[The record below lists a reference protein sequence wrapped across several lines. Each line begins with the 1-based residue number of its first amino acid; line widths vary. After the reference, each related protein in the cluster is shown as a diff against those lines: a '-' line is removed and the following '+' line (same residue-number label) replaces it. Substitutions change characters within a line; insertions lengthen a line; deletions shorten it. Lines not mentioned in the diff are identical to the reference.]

1 MSRRKVPTSMADV
14 RKSRACY
21 TGAVTKAM
29 AQIDSMPHSC
39 VEELADVKLKEVD
52 KLLKSLQRTETNF
65 TATLDEAQEFAP
77 EGEEDDTFQEEEE
90 NVFDTFEQTVAAV
103 RDKLETVRELK
114 NIQSGLADLTHEMS
128 TLQSTLADKP
138 DGDFMQP
145 YISLETAFSA
155 LKLEYRKA
163 GLPREHP
170 LKAELDACTKVIQ
183 SLYAVTARAVVVSTP
198 TALPTLSATP
208 AHRLIELPKIKVP
221 TFSGDIMSWS
231 TFWSS
236 FKSTV
241 HNRTELDDSQ
251 KLNYLR
257 QAIKDPTLQLL
268 LNTPMETPETYQ
280 NIIKEL
286 QERFQK
292 VREIHQAL
300 VKTISKVST
309 PKYSRADLRMTY
321 DIYRTAISNM
331 KSTKFYTIE
340 SFLSSQLYAILPAK
354 LQLAWDQATRKEKG
368 VLPID
373 QLLEFLKE
381 HAETLPADSLPTKT
395 QPAAAK
401 ESNNSRRRN
410 PNTSKPQGSV
420 NVVSP
425 APSQTSHKPPYKWE
439 CKLCPTE
446 KHALHQCNKWAKL
459 SLVQKTAHIA
469 THNLCLNCLGVGHSA
484 TNCTSTYRCRECRQK
499 HHSSIHESAAATPS
513 VNTISSREPDA
524 LVSTAEVLL
533 LGPNGEE
540 LKARALIDSG
550 ASLSMVTTRVTRLLN
565 LPLEHTRVQL
575 TVARGEISEPLK
587 YTTSLMVSPLHNK
600 GLKVPCFS
608 VVSEKVTGTI
618 PPQPVPS
625 CNKIQHIKGLLLAD
639 SDYNIP
645 ASIDIILGT
654 KMFGMIMNSQKYSL
668 RKGKL
673 NEPIAQSTIFGWT
686 LSGAVPGVTRISEFT
701 SAYCLLPR
709 IQAEPIP
716 PQEPALDTLLAAILQ
731 EDEGPKQ
738 VEPLSSEEEAE
749 KHYQA
754 TTKYSA
760 TEQRYEVSLPK
771 KEMINQLGESRPQAV
786 ARYLQTNRSNDRKG
800 IQQQFQDGMKS
811 YIALGHAEEVPSE
824 DKPPALAYW
833 LPMHSVIKLSSTSTK
848 LRVVFDGS
856 AATTSGVSLNHSLHV
871 GPTIQ
876 ATLSDTLLKFRSYP
890 IALNADISKMYRE
903 VKLCS
908 ADRDLHRFVWRE
920 DPASPLKDYRMTR
933 VTFGVSAS
941 PFLAVRTLHQTAD
954 DHGGDYP
961 RVTQHI
967 KQSFYVDDFL
977 GGADSTE
984 EAIQLFHNLRR
995 ILQKGGFDLRKW
1007 RSSSSTVLS
1016 QIPEDLQE
1024 ANHLKTSTATHATT
1038 NSKALGLKWDSHLD
1052 VMSPAI
1058 STDNLRCPTKRGLV
1072 SAVFKSYDVLGW
1084 ISPTLLQM
1092 KLLIQNLWN
1101 SNKGWD
1107 EAAPEKTI
1115 KAYLAWEKEL
1125 PILAEKTIP
1134 RSYYDSNPI
1143 SLTLHG
1149 FADASK
1155 AAYGAVV
1162 YCRATYLNR
1171 SPTVSLV
1178 MSKTKLVKQ
1187 KTKKEDNIPTADEP
1201 ETIPRLE
1208 LCAALLVA
1216 KLLNQVGAALNIH
1229 SENWQAWSDSSTV
1242 IAWLDGHSRTH
1253 PVYVANR
1260 VKQTLALINPENW
1273 LHVPGE
1279 SNPADCAS
1287 RGLSPTALFKH
1298 TLWWEGPPWLQDN
1311 PMTVPAQ
1318 PPRKPLPDA
1327 RLPIMVIQPY
1337 YSVAEYIS
1345 QRPHFYPHLIAIT
1358 AWVFRF
1364 ISRLKN
1370 GKPTPDS
1377 RNKHLTGMERR
1388 EAEKWLLK
1396 EAQKRCFQQDRS
1408 NLSKKKQPSRDS
1420 RMKALAPFLDTDHI
1434 IRVGG
1439 RISNAAAP
1447 QSHTQPIISDAKDPI
1462 IVKFLEYLH
1471 ISLLHC
1477 GPSLLLAFSGR
1488 KLHIIGARR
1497 MTRKVCSE
1505 CVTCR
1510 TYKPRVQHQLMADL
1524 PQQRVN
1530 ASPPFTHCGMDF
1542 AGPFKLKMGYVR
1554 KPTILDSFICVF
1566 VCLATKAIHLEVTSE
1581 QSTGAF
1587 EEALH
1592 RFVARRGCPQHL
1604 YSDNGGG
1611 FVGARNK
1618 YNRLQ
1623 AILKDQQGEDDIR
1636 HFLATQH
1643 NISWH
1648 NIPAYS
1654 PHMGGLWEAAVK
1666 SMKMHLRR
1674 VMGVRRFTFEQL
1686 TTITCRIE
1694 ACLNSRPL
1702 MPITSHDPEGLPTL
1716 TSGHFLTTKSTTI
1729 YPEDPTPLTDRQML
1743 QKWNVCQGIIQQ
1755 FWTRWHKE
1763 YLNTLQARTKWQH
1776 SSPNLKIEDIVAI
1789 RPGGKIIPCHWPL
1802 GRILKT
1808 LPGSDGRVRA
1818 VTLKTKTGVRQRA
1831 VTQLAL
1837 IYRPGDD
1844 EHPRP
1849 GNLFSQDPE
1858 EEDL

>member
-1 MSRRKVPTSMADV
+1 MADV
-14 RKSRACY
+14 RKSRACC

-29 AQIDSMPHSC
+29 AQIDSMPHGC

-52 KLLKSLQRTETNF
+52 KLLKSLKRTETNF
-65 TATLDEAQEFAP
+65 TATLDEAQAFAP
-77 EGEEDDTFQEEEE
+77 EGEEDDTFQEEEDAIFE
-90 NVFDTFEQTVAAV
+90 TFEQTVAAV
-103 RDKLETVRELK
+103 RDKVETVMELK
-114 NIQSGLADLTHEMS
+114 NIQGGLADLTHDMAILKG
-128 TLQSTLADKP
+128 TLTDKP
-138 DGDFMQP
+138 DGDFTQQF
-145 YISLETAFSA
+145 ISLDAAFSA
-155 LKLEYRKA
+155 LKLDYRKA

-170 LKAELDACTKVIQ
+170 LKMELDACTKDIQ
-183 SLYAVTARAVVVSTP
+183 SLCADTARAVTVSTP
-198 TALPTLSATP
+198 LGASSLPTSSTTP

-221 TFSGDIMSWS
+221 TFKGDLMSWS
-231 TFWSS
+231 TFWST

-241 HNRTELDDSQ
+241 DDRTELTDSQ

-257 QAIKDPTLQLL
+257 QAITDPTLQLL
-268 LNTPMETPETYQ
+268 LHTPMETPGTY
-280 NIIKEL
+280 NKIIKEL
-286 QERFQK
+286 KERFQK
-292 VREIHQAL
+292 TREIHQAL
-300 VKTISKVST
+300 VKTIITAKA
-309 PKYSRADLRMTY
+309 PKYSRSELRLFY
-321 DIYRTAISNM
+321 DVFTTTLSNLEA
-331 KSTKFYTIE
+331 TKFNTIE
-340 SFLSSQLYAILPAK
+340 SFLSSHVYALLPPK
-354 LQLAWDQATRKEKG
+354 LQLAWDQAIRKEKG
-368 VLPID
+368 VPPVT

-395 QPAAAK
+395 QPTAAK
-401 ESNNSRRRN
+401 ESNQSRRRN
-410 PNTSKPQGSV
+410 PNASKQQGSV
-420 NVVSP
+420 NVVSS
-425 APSQTSHKPPYKWE
+425 APSQPPYKEYRWE
-439 CKLCPTE
+439 CKLCPAE
-446 KHALHQCNKWAKL
+446 KHALHNCPKWTKL

-469 THNLCLNCLGVGHSA
+469 THNLCLNCLGVGHSTA
-484 TNCTSTYRCRECRQK
+484 NCKSFYRCRECRQK
-499 HHSSIHESAAATPS
+499 HHSSMHESAAATPS
-513 VNTISSREPDA
+513 VNTVSSSEPDA

-540 LKARALIDSG
+540 LQARALIDSG
-550 ASLSMVTTRVTRLLN
+550 ASLSMVTSKVAQLLN
-565 LPLEHTRVQL
+565 LPLEPTRVQL
-575 TVARGEISEPLK
+575 TVARGGITDPLK
-587 YTTSLMVSPLHNK
+587 YTTSLMVSTIHNK
-600 GLKVPCFS
+600 ELKVPCLP
-608 VVSEKVTGTI
+608 VVSDEVTGII

-625 CNKIQHIKGLLLAD
+625 CNNLNHIKGLLLAD
-639 SDYNIP
+639 NNYNIP
-645 ASIDIILGT
+645 ASIDIILGS
-654 KMFGMIMNSQKYSL
+654 KMFAKIMNSQQYSL
-668 RKGKL
+668 RKGNL

-686 LSGAVPGVTRISEFT
+686 LSGAVPGITRISDFT

-731 EDEGPKQ
+731 EEEGPKQ

-771 KEMINQLGESRPQAV
+771 KEIINQLGESRPQAV
-786 ARYLQTNRSNDRKG
+786 ARYIQTNRANERKK

-811 YIALGHAEEVPSE
+811 YISLGHAEEVPPE
-824 DKPPALAYW
+824 DKPPAVAYW

-876 ATLSDTLLKFRSYP
+876 ATLSDTLLKFRSYS

-903 VKLCS
+903 VKLCT
-908 ADRDLHRFVWRE
+908 ADKDLHRFVWRE
-920 DPASPLKDYRMTR
+920 EPASPLKDYRMTR

-967 KQSFYVDDFL
+967 KESFYVDDFL

-1016 QIPEDLQE
+1016 HIPEELQE
-1024 ANHLKTSTATHATT
+1024 ANHLKTSTATHVTT
-1038 NSKALGLKWDSHLD
+1038 NSKALGLKWDSQLD

-1107 EAAPEKTI
+1107 EAAPEQTI

-1134 RSYYDSNPI
+1134 RSYYDINPI

-1162 YCRATYLNR
+1162 YCRATYLER

-1178 MSKTKLVKQ
+1178 ISKTKLVKQ
-1187 KTKKEDNIPTADEP
+1187 PTKKDKTKKEDNIPAADEP

-1216 KLLNQVGAALNIH
+1216 KLLNKVGTALNIH

-1242 IAWLDGHSRTH
+1242 VAWLDGHSRIH
-1253 PVYVANR
+1253 PVYIANR
-1260 VKQTLALINPENW
+1260 VKQTLALTNPENW

-1298 TLWWEGPPWLQDN
+1298 TLWWEGPSWLQDD
-1311 PMTVPAQ
+1311 PITIPKQ

-1337 YSVAEYIS
+1337 YSVAEYICR
-1345 QRPHFYPHLIAIT
+1345 RPHSYPHLIAIA
-1358 AWVFRF
+1358 AWLFRF

-1370 GKPTPDS
+1370 GRPTPDS
-1377 RNKHLTGMERR
+1377 RTKHLTGMERR
-1388 EAEKWLLK
+1388 GAEKWLLK
-1396 EAQKRCFQQDRS
+1396 EAQKRCFQQDIN

-1420 RMKALAPFLDTDHI
+1420 RMKALAPFLDKDYL

-1447 QSHTQPIISDAKDPI
+1447 QSHTQPIILDAKDPLM
-1462 IVKFLEYLH
+1462 VKYLEYLH
-1471 ISLLHC
+1471 INLLHC

-1488 KLHIIGARR
+1488 KLHIIGARK
-1497 MTRKVCSE
+1497 MTRKICGE

-1510 TYKPRVQHQLMADL
+1510 TYRPRVQHQLMADL
-1524 PQQRVN
+1524 PHQRVN

-1554 KPTILDSFICVF
+1554 KPTILDSYICVF
-1566 VCLATKAIHLEVTSE
+1566 VCMATKAIHLEVTSE
-1581 QSTGAF
+1581 QSTEAF
-1587 EEALH
+1587 EAALQ
-1592 RFVARRGCPQHL
+1592 RFVSRRGCPQHL

-1618 YNRLQ
+1618 YNQLQ

-1643 NISWH
+1643 NLSWH
-1648 NIPAYS
+1648 NITAYS

-1666 SMKMHLRR
+1666 SMKIHLRR

-1702 MPITSHDPEGLPTL
+1702 MPITSHDPDGLTTL

-1729 YPEDPTPLTDRQML
+1729 YPEDPTPLTDRQIL
-1743 QKWNVCQGIIQQ
+1743 QKWNICQGIVQQ

-1763 YLNTLQARTKWQH
+1763 YINTLQARTKWQH
-1776 SSPNLKIEDIVAI
+1776 SSPNLQIEDIVAI

-1802 GRILKT
+1802 GRVLKT
-1808 LPGSDGRVRA
+1808 LPGTDGKVRA
-1818 VTLKTKTGVRQRA
+1818 VILKTKTGIRQRA

-1837 IYRPGDD
+1837 IHRPGED

-1849 GNLFSQDPE
+1849 GNLSSQDL
-1858 EEDL
+1858 EEDEDLS